1 MSELE
6 EGAPIPL
13 VLKRKRDGRCVYSS
27 EGRKALVELALQPGM
42 SVAKL
47 ARQHDMNANVLRKWI
62 ASALGQET
70 SAVQQP
76 DPSTLVP
83 VKLTESARPEKRAR
97 SAAELSFIEM
107 EVDGATI
114 RVHGAVDA
122 AQLGMVLD
130 CVRRR

>member
-1 MSELE
+1 MQTYSQDLRDR
-6 EGAPIPL
+6 
-13 VLKRKRDGRCVYSS
+13 VLRALDRGDGPTEIARRFEV
-27 EGRKALVELALQPGM
+27 KALVELALQPGM

-107 EVDGATI
+107 
-114 RVHGAVDA
+114 
-122 AQLGMVLD
+122 
-130 CVRRR
+130 